1 MTSATE
7 QIRLRE
13 KVAIVTGATQGI
25 GLDIARRLVSEGAK
39 VTLVGRES
47 DAGTAASR
55 SLGPSA
61 FFTQADVTEDDAL
74 DHVVN
79 QTVSRFGGLD
89 IVVNNAC
96 SYDDSGLAST
106 RSQWLQ
112 TLNVNLVSAALL
124 VQKAMNHMRPGSVVV
139 NLGSTGGKFGAAGRA
154 IYPASKAAM
163 LQLTRSMAV
172 SLAPSGIRCVSVSP
186 AWTWSPSVA
195 ALSQGDPAIA
205 DRVGAHFHPLGRVGR
220 GEEIAAVVAF
230 LCSADASWV
239 TGVDWPVDGGFSILG
254 PDQGR
259 SPRDWFERL
268 AVADESGA
276 PSLATQFRK

>member
-1 MTSATE
+1 MTSSAK
-7 QIRLRE
+7 QSPLHG

-25 GLDIARRLVSEGAK
+25 GLDIARRLVSDGAT
-39 VTLVGRES
+39 VTLVGRDSE
-47 DAGTAASR
+47 AGDAASS

-61 FFTQADVTEDDAL
+61 FFAQADVTEDEAL
-74 DHVVN
+74 DGLVD
-79 QTVSRFGGLD
+79 QTVSRFGSID

-112 TLNVNLVSAALL
+112 TLNVNLVSAAIL
-124 VQKAMNHMRPGSVVV
+124 VQKAMSHMGPGSVVV
-139 NLGSTGGKFGAAGRA
+139 NLGSTGGKFGAVGRA
-154 IYPASKAAM
+154 VYPASKAAM

-172 SLAPSGIRCVSVSP
+172 SLASSGIRCVSVSP

-195 ALSQGDPAIA
+195 ALSHGDPAVA
-205 DRVGAHFHPLGRVGR
+205 DRVAAQFHPLGRVGR

-230 LCSADASWV
+230 LCSAEASWV
-239 TGVDWPVDGGFSILG
+239 TGVDWPVDGGFTSLG

-268 AVADESGA
+268 AIAGESGA
-276 PSLATQFRK
+276 TTVADQLRR